1 LLHLIFIFIIKKFK
15 YYQVFL
21 IYKIFLSLN
30 IYKNF
35 FLYNYFQ
42 LKIIMLN
49 TSFQKVFI
57 IHLINLFYY
66 YLKLKFEEILIF
78 IILIMILLNYL
89 TNLIK
94 QVVSFN

>member
-1 LLHLIFIFIIKKFK
+1 
-15 YYQVFL
+15 
-21 IYKIFLSLN
+21 
-30 IYKNF
+30 
-35 FLYNYFQ
+35 
-42 LKIIMLN
+42 MLN